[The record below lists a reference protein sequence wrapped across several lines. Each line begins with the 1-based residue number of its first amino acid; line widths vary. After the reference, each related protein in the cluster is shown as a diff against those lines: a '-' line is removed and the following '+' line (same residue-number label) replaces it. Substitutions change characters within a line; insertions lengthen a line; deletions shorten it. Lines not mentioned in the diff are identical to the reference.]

1 MTDVTSTS
9 PILSLWRRCESL
21 PGGKYFFSR
30 MLARKVPYSGS
41 IRGRVDELTP
51 GYARVRMA
59 DRGSL
64 RNHLSSI
71 HAIAL
76 TNLGELTSGLAM
88 TAAMPADLRGIPV
101 ELNIEFVKKARGQ
114 IVAEGRSPVPIPGQK
129 DEYEAEA
136 VLTDAEGDRVAI
148 FWARWAVS
156 PRS

>member
-1 MTDVTSTS
+1 
-9 PILSLWRRCESL
+9 
-21 PGGKYFFSR
+21 

-88 TAAMPADLRGIPV
+88 SAAMPAGLRGIPV
-101 ELNIEFVKKARGQ
+101 ELKIEFVKKARGD
-114 IVAEGRSPVPIPGQK
+114 IIAEGSSPIPVPDQK
-129 DEYEAEA
+129 AEYEAEA
-136 VLTDAEGDRVAI
+136 VMVDAEGDRVAI
-148 FWARWAVS
+148 LRARWVVS
-156 PRS
+156 PRP

>member
-1 MTDVTSTS
+1 MTDVTSAS
-9 PILSLWRRCESL
+9 QLLSLWRQCQRW
-21 PGGKYFFSR
+21 PGGKYFYSR

-41 IRGRVDELTP
+41 IRARVDELTP

-88 TAAMPADLRGIPV
+88 SAAMSAGLRGIPV
-101 ELNIEFVKKARGQ
+101 ELNIEFVKKARGD
-114 IVAEGRSPVPIPGQK
+114 IIAEGRSPIPVPDQK
-129 DEYEAEA
+129 AEYEAEA
-136 VLTDAEGDRVAI
+136 VMVDAEGDRVAI
-148 FWARWAVS
+148 LRARWVVS
-156 PRS
+156 PRP